1 MILTN
6 VTALQ
11 SQVEQ
16 TKAQDNFSKAAR
28 RLSSGVRSSSS
39 AFDAGGL
46 SQASRMQSEKIIDQ
60 SYRLNLQNARSYL
73 LTQQEGLQKV
83 LKIYD
88 RMETLSIRAMDT
100 TVSDADRTS
109 FNDEFTALVEQLE
122 EMMSS
127 TYQGRR
133 LYNATLLCGGVKNI
147 GLEEGL
153 DLANINSTWS
163 HAIRSQ
169 TVDVHSST
177 GTLTFRVNSGGS
189 GDIYRVWMGD
199 KLVLS
204 LGSNPPNDSVDHRLD
219 YNTDADDPDDYPH
232 IQNVPDGYSFGTGW
246 ATSGSANNGDDDII
260 EVSFGPEKPTTYKI
274 YLGDSN
280 SRPDGKIH
288 KNQDV
293 DDSDGDGNTT
303 EGIWHLRT
311 TWQSTDTATFTHDS
325 DGDGVN
331 DSPALEITDDQ
342 RNALLGIP
350 VWNTADRDN
359 NTDRSDYQNWANDWT
374 GAEYEGDLTKKYGD
388 PDAGYY
394 TNIPN
399 IVFTNDLPEGF
410 ESTDLTLQIETE
422 TIGIIYQE
430 GQAAPYDENDPS
442 SPIDPD
448 NTGTPGIKFVPEH
461 PDLEIPI
468 DHQGNKIGIAAKSFG
483 TLYSESPVYGEFHS
497 LETAGKAADTLDHLR
512 GNGDYYGEARC
523 VIDDRL
529 SAVASE
535 LNRIDQEI
543 EKLEEREVQNIA
555 AIGKIV
561 DTDMA
566 ADATELAKSK
576 IRSDLATSCISKS
589 IGINDALIS
598 LTTKHFRGSILKT

>member
-6 VTALQ
+6 VNALQ

-73 LTQQEGLQKV
+73 ITQQEGLQKV

-153 DLANINSTWS
+153 DLANVNQTWN

-177 GTLTFRVNSGGS
+177 GTLTFRVNSGGI

-199 KLVLS
+199 RLVFS
-204 LGSNPPNDSVDHRLD
+204 LGSKPPNNLVDHRQN
-219 YNTDADDPDDYPH
+219 YNTDAGGTDDYPL
-232 IQNVPDGYSFGTGW
+232 IQNVPSDYSFGTGW
-246 ATSGSANNGDDDII
+246 ATSGSASNGDDDII
-260 EVSFGPEKPTTYKI
+260 EVSFGPGKPTTYKI
-274 YLGDSN
+274 YLGASN
-280 SRPDGKIH
+280 SRPDGTLH

-293 DDSDGDGNTT
+293 DDIDGDGNTT
-303 EGIWHLRT
+303 ERIWHLRT
-311 TWQSTDTATFTHDS
+311 NWQSADTGTFTYDS

-331 DSPALEITDDQ
+331 DSPAPEITQDQ
-342 RNALLGIP
+342 RNALPSFG
-350 VWNTADRDN
+350 NANARDA
-359 NTDRSDYQNWANDWT
+359 NTDRSDYQNWANDWD
-374 GAEYEGDLTKKYGD
+374 GAEYEGDLSKKYGD

-394 TNIPN
+394 TKIPN
-399 IVFTNDLPEGF
+399 IVFADDLPEGF

-422 TIGIIYQE
+422 TIGIIYQK
-430 GQAAPYDENDPS
+430 GQAAPYDEVNDPS
-442 SPIDPD
+442 SIDPD
-448 NTGTPGIKFVPEH
+448 GTGTPGITFIPEH

-468 DHQGNKIGIAAKSFG
+468 DHQGNKLGVSAKSFG

-529 SAVASE
+529 SSVAAE
-535 LNRIDQEI
+535 LTRIDQEI
-543 EKLEEREVQNIA
+543 EKLEEREVQSIA
-555 AIGKIV
+555 AIGKLV

-566 ADATELAKSK
+566 AEATEVAKSK

-589 IGINDALIS
+589 IGINDALIP
-598 LTTKHFRGSILKT
+598 LTTNHYRGAILQT